1 MSVITY
7 QLTHKKIQAQ
17 LARLGDLPVFSATL
31 NRIRELS
38 SSEDS
43 DAMMLA
49 MAVMKDA
56 NLSARLLRVAN
67 TPEFNRG
74 AGEVAAISRAV
85 VLLGF
90 ERIKNLSLSLKLI
103 ESFTK
108 AYPNSGVETL
118 LQQAFLHAALT
129 REIASQAQLRE
140 MEEVFLCGLLFN
152 LGELVV
158 ACTLPTDYQQIRQAQ
173 KEGGTHVYVKAQLQ
187 LLGGQFSDIGQD
199 IAQSWGFPSD
209 VVSTMD
215 RMTAERSNSGIR
227 KRHTLLVVTQQ
238 LLDTIYHPKRAE
250 QVPDSV
256 FCTLN
261 KQFGITDKQLERALD
276 NACKLAADMSAEYRI
291 SLKPLVPALRDTGD
305 MQVDEYIRHMAYFF
319 HSRQQLVQADQSAQQ
334 ADVPASDA
342 TQSQPQKQQ
351 AHLGRLAQMTADK
364 VSAQT
369 ILAEVVTSIYQCAAF
384 DRVMFALANK
394 STGQLVMRIC
404 DAQAPK
410 PLEAFFSAATQPD
423 VQRLFFQLLKREV
436 TLWVPDTHESGWR
449 ERLPA
454 RFLKEVAPAGFIASP
469 LIVGKRQIGL
479 FYADALH
486 HPISETDFG
495 VFNQFVLQAK
505 VALVYQQ

>member
-1 MSVITY
+1 MITY
-7 QLTHKKIQAQ
+7 QLTHKKIQVQ

-56 NLSARLLRVAN
+56 NLSARLLRMAN

-74 AGEVAAISRAV
+74 VGEVAAISRAV
-85 VLLGF
+85 ILLGF
-90 ERIKNLSLSLKLI
+90 ERIKNLSISLKLI
-103 ESFTK
+103 ESFTQ

-173 KEGGTHVYVKAQLQ
+173 KEGGEHAYVKAQLQ

-215 RMTAERSNSGIR
+215 QMTAERGSHITR
-227 KRHTLLVVTQQ
+227 KRHALLAVTQQ
-238 LLDTIYHPKRAE
+238 LLGAIYSPQRGQEAP
-250 QVPDSV
+250 QAV
-256 FCTLN
+256 FETLN
-261 KQFGITDKQLERALD
+261 EQFGITDKQLERALD
-276 NACKLAADMSAEYRI
+276 NACKLAADMSTEYQI
-291 SLKPLVPALRDTGD
+291 NLKPLVPTLRDTGD
-305 MQVDEYIRHMAYFF
+305 VQLDEYIRHMAYFF
-319 HSRQQLVQADQSAQQ
+319 HSQQQLVQANQSACTAEMPPAQ
-334 ADVPASDA
+334 AKD
-342 TQSQPQKQQ
+342 QPQKQQ
-351 AHLGRLAQMTADK
+351 IHLGRLAQMTADK

-369 ILAEVVTSIYQCAAF
+369 ILAEVVTSIYECAEF

-394 STGQLVMRIC
+394 TTGQLVMRIC
-404 DAQAPK
+404 DAENPG
-410 PLEAFFSAATQPD
+410 PLESFFAASAKAEE
-423 VQRLFFQLLKREV
+423 QRLFFQLLKREV

-454 RFLKEVAPAGFIASP
+454 RFLSDVDPAGFIASP

-479 FYADALH
+479 FYADTLNT
-486 HPISETDFG
+486 PISEADFG